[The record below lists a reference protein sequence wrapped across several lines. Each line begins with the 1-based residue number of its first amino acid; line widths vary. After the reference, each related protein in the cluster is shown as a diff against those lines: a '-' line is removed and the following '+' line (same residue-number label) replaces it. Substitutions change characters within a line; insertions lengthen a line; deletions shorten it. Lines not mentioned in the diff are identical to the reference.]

1 MKRQNHSLIDFAL
14 TGMGFGFP
22 ITLVCMILI
31 GGFNGVVAEFLTWMA
46 ASALFGIITG
56 ILNGEKCE
64 LKLPAA
70 MALHCVLCL
79 AVTIAAGAICGYAD
93 SFLELLKGILPVFVI
108 VYVIVYA
115 VCILLMKREEKKINE
130 ALKDK

>member
-1 MKRQNHSLIDFAL
+1 MKRQNHSLIDYAL

-22 ITLVCMILI
+22 ITQVCMIVI
-31 GGFNGVVAEFLTWMA
+31 GGFNGVVVEFLTWMA

-56 ILNGEKCE
+56 LLNSDKCE

-70 MALHCVLCL
+70 MALHCLLCL
-79 AVTIAAGAICGYAD
+79 AVATAAGAVCGYAD
-93 SFLELLKGILPVFVI
+93 SFAELLKGILPVFAL

-115 VCILLMKREEKKINE
+115 VCILLMKREEKKVND
-130 ALKDK
+130 ALRDK